1 VTLHGPDCA
10 ASKALLLALGAY
22 GKALHLVLEAA
33 ATIVETVAETY
44 ALIVA
49 RKSLD
54 DVGGRCDCCVLLPV
68 ENDEQGVASVRC

>member
-1 VTLHGPDCA
+1 
-10 ASKALLLALGAY
+10 
-22 GKALHLVLEAA
+22 VLEAA
-33 ATIVETVAETY
+33 ATIVEIVAETS

-54 DVGGRCDCCVLLPV
+54 DVGGMCDCCVLLPV